1 MSESAAP
8 FEIVDDAV
16 IVSARHQRLPC
27 GVDVLVHRDN
37 SLPQVA
43 VSMCYRA
50 GSSDEVPG
58 ASGLAHLVEHL
69 FKNSL
74 HLGGRKHY
82 EVLREVGASDA
93 NASTGADRT
102 EYHQVVPAN
111 QLAMALWLESDRMG
125 YFLPALLDERVA
137 QQKAVVRS
145 ERRQRYEN
153 VPFGAERFAIAR
165 ALYDEAHPHRNLTIG
180 LHEDIEGA
188 TWDSIADF
196 YRCYYP
202 PANATLV
209 IAGDVDDA
217 HCDALVQQYFGSFP
231 ASVEPTR
238 RVAAVAPLAAQR
250 IDVPDNFAKLT
261 RLHWVWH
268 GPAIHSDDARCLDVL
283 LTALAQP
290 GTGELWRALIYD
302 QLLAQ
307 RVSAYTQVTRLGG
320 EIHVV
325 VDVRPGT
332 DDALVVA
339 TVARV
344 ITHALL
350 HGVSA
355 ERIGRI
361 VARRFASSMWSMQAL
376 MNRATR
382 LQHWALYGE
391 RGLTG
396 LAQRTH
402 AAQMRAI
409 APSDTIAAAQ
419 RWLQAPSVLV
429 ATLPADER
437 KAALALEA

>member
-1 MSESAAP
+1 MTAVEAVAP

-16 IVSARHQRLPC
+16 IVGARHQRLPC
-27 GVDVLVHRDN
+27 GLDVLVHRDN

-93 NASTGADRT
+93 NASTSADRT

-125 YFLPALLDERVA
+125 YFLPALLDDRVA

-153 VPFGAERFAIAR
+153 VPFGAERFAIAH

-180 LHEDIEGA
+180 LHADIENA
-188 TWDSIADF
+188 SRDSVADF
-196 YRCYYP
+196 YRRYYP

-217 HCDALVQQYFGSFP
+217 HCDALVQQYFGTFP
-231 ASVEPTR
+231 ASVEPAR
-238 RVAAVAPLAAQR
+238 RVAAVAPLTAQR
-250 IDVPDNFAKLT
+250 IEVPDSFAKLT

-268 GPAIHSDDARCLDVL
+268 GPQIHTDDAYCLDVL

-320 EIHVV
+320 EIHIV

-332 DDALVVA
+332 DDATVVA
-339 TVARV
+339 TVSRV
-344 ITHALL
+344 ISHALAN
-350 HGVSA
+350 GIAA

-361 VARRFASSMWSMQAL
+361 VARRFAGSMWSMQAL
-376 MNRATR
+376 INRATR

-391 RGLTG
+391 RHGTAV
-396 LAQRTH
+396 AQRDH
-402 AAQMRAI
+402 AAKMRAL
-409 APSDTIAAAQ
+409 STNDLIAAAQ
-419 RWLQAPSVLV
+419 RWLQAASVLV
-429 ATLPADER
+429 ASVPASPSN
-437 KAALALEA
+437 L